1 MLGAPLSDPAWL
13 PTDPLWSLATIAPL
27 PLFFFFSAWELT
39 VFPCILPFFF
49 QPFACTRELDGFV
62 RASPWLKGERQK
74 WQLCSLAI
82 DGEQRKI
89 GAGLCLS
96 LGM

>member
-1 MLGAPLSDPAWL
+1 MLPSVTLPGYLQTLFGALQPSHLSPF
-13 PTDPLWSLATIAPL
+13 
-27 PLFFFFSAWELT
+27 FFFFSAWELT